1 MTYLNINLNEFY
13 DYVISIVLNVS
24 EKPKILILTNGIK
37 LFEYFTSILTPKYL
51 CYVYNIG
58 FQLVFRY

>member
-13 DYVISIVLNVS
+13 DCVISIVLNVS

-37 LFEYFTSILTPKYL
+37 LFEYFTSIFPSI
-51 CYVYNIG
+51 YVTYTYNIG